1 MQRAG
6 LVARRGFFWG
16 RKKTANVAAPLI
28 DKNEEMMIMRYRG
41 KIEDFNT
48 RANVFESFLKEEQA
62 VE

>member
-1 MQRAG
+1 M
-6 LVARRGFFWG
+6 ARRGFFWG

-62 VE
+62 AE